1 VVKSFVEKQIRDYRN
16 FFFDEKVLD
25 PEWEPPE
32 TLESYIGVQYL
43 QGVIKF
49 LTSLEIP
56 RAVNMG
62 RDNAIVNIDGINIAF
77 AQWSAILDEKTCQY
91 CKERDEMIVSVDN
104 PDYVSCQPPAHGF
117 CRCIWIYIT
126 DEERTG
132 EGGQIQAD
140 WTSPTEEERE
150 EHRIFEIGVINDIE
164 TLADMFGTRSVRF
177 DRKLEKRIKELMP
190 LEDDLFPEEEEIEEI
205 EESPF

>member
-1 VVKSFVEKQIRDYRN
+1 MKGLADSKSLDTLPSQIELGKRNNLVANFQGYINSRFVV
-16 FFFDEKVLD
+16 
-25 PEWEPPE
+25 
-32 TLESYIGVQYL
+32 
-43 QGVIKF
+43 
-49 LTSLEIP
+49 
-56 RAVNMG
+56 
-62 RDNAIVNIDGINIAF
+62 AF
-77 AQWSAILDEKTCQY
+77 IQY

-117 CRCIWIYIT
+117 CRCIWNYIT